1 MDDFRN
7 EVCIIDDK
15 IVKKC
20 VGQDFYLGKLYFEL
34 DADKAE
40 LDCEMYETPTFVIDA
55 WRARILTAEE
65 VANLALY
72 GSLDGKGDWLCER

>member
-34 DADKAE
+34 DADKVE
-40 LDCEMYETPTFVIDA
+40 LDCEMYVTPTFEIDA
-55 WRARILTAEE
+55 WRVRILTAEE
-65 VANLALY
+65 IANLALY
-72 GSLDGKGDWLCER
+72 GSLDGKGDRLI

>member
-1 MDDFRN
+1 MDDFRG

-20 VGQDFYLGKLYFEL
+20 VGQDFSLGKLYFEL

-40 LDCEMYETPTFVIDA
+40 LDCEMYETPTFELDA

-65 VANLALY
+65 IANLALY
-72 GSLDGKGDWLCER
+72 GSLDGKGD